1 MSKITDYR
9 IVLAES
15 PRTSELRAACFLRE
29 KIKLVCGERFWYQD
43 CGEGLN
49 THNVGFIHS
58 RTMMKGFGIKD
69 ENVYVSLGDI
79 DSFPLPMPIY

>member
-1 MSKITDYR
+1 MSKITDY
-9 IVLAES
+9 
-15 PRTSELRAACFLRE
+15 
-29 KIKLVCGERFWYQD
+29 
-43 CGEGLN
+43 
-49 THNVGFIHS
+49 